1 MRGKAL
7 VGGARL
13 KRLSFAATAAVMLF
27 SIFIAVPFVFFPE
40 KAEAAI
46 TLRSSTTNSSTPCN
60 AGLTINKPSGVVVG
74 DVMVAQIAS
83 DGGAISTPSGWATID
98 NASYHSGNI
107 RMATFFRIIEGAEG
121 SNFTFPVGTSTSCI
135 GGIMAFEGVDNGQVV
150 DNAGAARN
158 TDSNTGATVSV
169 PSLTTASANTMLVA
183 SMVKSSGATSNN
195 FTAIAGGTESYDFG
209 LSGSLAVAGDYGNYV
224 GPGTISGLTSTI
236 SSANWA
242 VHFVALKPATVHMML
257 FWDGGGSA
265 PAGWSYVSGA
275 DGKMLRGD
283 SPANYGG
290 TGGQNGHTHNIASV
304 TYGPPSATVNNAG
317 GGGFGAS
324 ADTHTHSSVPSA
336 SVSSSA
342 NGNIPAYRNLR
353 LIRFNSGIPNIIPQN
368 AIALFDSSPG
378 IPGSGWTR
386 VSAQDNRIV
395 RIDTTAGGTGGS
407 DNHTHGV
414 TFSGSLGSATP
425 DIRRSCLIL
434 FCNNDSASAA
444 HTHTVPTS
452 STSDAASNIPP
463 YVQVLLAKAN
473 SNTPTLSVG
482 ITAMF
487 DGEPGGGWVVRSDTG
502 GPYNKHFLRGGASYI
517 EPSNPSNLC
526 EPGFGCIGHT
536 HTGGSVTSGPAV
548 GTITR
553 DAIALGVTLAAEA
566 HTHLVT
572 PNFRP
577 YTSDPLYTGN
587 NEYFLPPYFNI
598 VIAEKVNFILDGYR
612 WYEDTNNEV
621 VSSSNEWSVLNVP
634 ESNPILTIPAA
645 YNPPVPGTELRLRVR
660 VIVNNN
666 SLAAHQM
673 QFKLQYKEGTDGNCT
688 TDVWTDV
695 DASGGG
701 GVWRY
706 ASSSVPDGTPLS
718 TSVLSSTVR
727 QLYVRSSSA
736 GTNPN
741 VVNPGESMEWDF
753 HIENNGAPGATQFSF
768 RLVED
773 TGILLSQY
781 TYCPTLSTKP
791 DTENLLRHGNFFESG
806 SERGFLWVD

>member
-46 TLRSSTTNSSTPCN
+46 TLRSSTTNSATPCN
-60 AGLTINKPSGVVVG
+60 AGLTINKPSGVIVG

-83 DGGAISTPSGWATID
+83 DGGALSTPSGWATID

-107 RMATFFRIIEGAEG
+107 RMATFFRIIEGTEG

-135 GGIMAFEGVDNGQVV
+135 GGIMAFEGVDNGQVI

-242 VHFVALKPATVHMML
+242 VHFVALKPATVHMLL
-257 FWDGGGSA
+257 FWDGNTA
-265 PAGWSYVSGA
+265 PPGWTFVNSFNGRFI
-275 DGKMLRGD
+275 RGD
-283 SPANYGG
+283 SSANYGLI
-290 TGGQNGHTHNIASV
+290 GGSSTHQPTATVSVGNASGAQL
-304 TYGPPSATVNNAG
+304 TNNSNTDSATY
-317 GGGFGAS
+317 
-324 ADTHTHSSVPSA
+324 THTHTGTVTIGTA
-336 SVSSSA
+336 A
-342 NGNIPAYRNLR
+342 NNPVNRTLK
-353 LIRFNSGIPNIIPQN
+353 LISFNGGVPNIIPQN

-378 IPGSGWTR
+378 IPSGWTR
-386 VSAQDNRIV
+386 QSAFDNKYV
-395 RIDTTAGGTGGS
+395 KIDSTAGV
-407 DNHTHGV
+407 D
-414 TFSGSLGSATP
+414 SGSNTHSHTITWSNLSASVGSAPRSFSLLGSA
-425 DIRRSCLIL
+425 
-434 FCNNDSASAA
+434 AA
-444 HTHTVPTS
+444 PPSHTHTV
-452 STSDAASNIPP
+452 AATTTLTNGASAQDCEVEPVANQCLPQ

-473 SNTPTLSVG
+473 ANTPTLSIG
-482 ITAMF
+482 LTAMF

-502 GPYNKHFLRGGASYI
+502 GPYNQRFLRGGATYD
-517 EPSNPSNLC
+517 EDDPGNPNDNGSLTHTHLNATTTSSANSGSTTGNTFLNIGSIA
-526 EPGFGCIGHT
+526 EQGHT
-536 HTGGSVTSGPAV
+536 HQVTATFNPAN
-548 GTITR
+548 
-553 DAIALGVTLAAEA
+553 
-566 HTHLVT
+566 HS
-572 PNFRP
+572 P
-577 YTSDPLYTGN
+577 
-587 NEYFLPPYFNI
+587 EYFNV

-753 HIENNGAPGATQFSF
+753 HIENNGAPGAAQFSF

-806 SERGFLWVD
+806 SEKGFLWVD